1 MDRIIE
7 PSPIQPIDRIDEI
20 RNDKRGYADRRLAVM
35 NSLIPR
41 LPNRRG
47 TQGISF
53 YDWAVAEKK
62 EIEKAPEKYA
72 EKEIERIERERERQ
86 AERERELEREREE
99 REAEREEPEVSR

>member
-1 MDRIIE
+1 M
-7 PSPIQPIDRIDEI
+7 PIQPIDRIDRIDEI

-35 NSLIPR
+35 DSLIPR

-62 EIEKAPEKYA
+62 EVEKAPERYA
-72 EKEIERIERERERQ
+72 EKEIERIERERQ
-86 AERERELEREREE
+86 AGRERELERE
-99 REAEREEPEVSR
+99 AELEPEVSR

>member
-1 MDRIIE
+1 MDRIRE

-62 EIEKAPEKYA
+62 EVEKAPERYA
-72 EKEIERIERERERQ
+72 EKEIERIERVI
-86 AERERELEREREE
+86 ERERELEREREE
-99 REAEREEPEVSR
+99 REAELEPEVSR

>member
-1 MDRIIE
+1 ME
-7 PSPIQPIDRIDEI
+7 KSIDSRVAEI
-20 RNDKRGYADRRLAVM
+20 AKDKRAYAQKRLAVM

-53 YDWAVAEKK
+53 HDWAVSEKA

-72 EKEIERIERERERQ
+72 EKEIKRIEKEVEK
-86 AERERELEREREE
+86 
-99 REAEREEPEVSR
+99 EAEKEEVKR